1 MQNIKDET
9 TASFKIDIIKKL
21 ESMLRQTIIRAY
33 FFDSIPRPELRL
45 PRYQTWSTTSWSA
58 FTTSG
63 KVVNHVLD
71 ANYPVIERGLPRPE
85 PQLPRCVTW
94 FTTFRTTFTPLCN
107 AVNHVLSFVFYCFE

>member
-45 PRYQTWSTTSWSA
+45 PRCTTGSTTFW
-58 FTTSG
+58 TPT
-63 KVVNHVLD
+63 
-71 ANYPVIERGLPRPE
+71 
-85 PQLPRCVTW
+85 
-94 FTTFRTTFTPLCN
+94 TPL
-107 AVNHVLSFVFYCFE
+107 